1 MSEYIKTNH
10 KAKLKIP
17 ENFEIA
23 ADEMPIEKNL
33 EDLVFYNGYGGF
45 SQDGREYTFCVNKDN
60 VLPTIWSNVIS
71 NKSYGVITTE
81 NMYDLIWNKN
91 SRLNRITAWNN
102 DTVCNIPSQI
112 IYLKDEENHKIWTL
126 NSNVLP
132 NPNYYYVT
140 YGFGYSKYKN
150 VYDDILQQVDLFVPC
165 DDNVAVTKIRLKNTS
180 DKVKKL
186 RMIIY
191 IKTVLGED
199 ENHSNGN
206 CYFEKN
212 GNTILMKNMLNSF
225 EFNKIA
231 YFSSNI
237 KIKDFTK
244 SKRVFFGG
252 GSLSL
257 PDCLFVNNF
266 ESCSGIGDC
275 LGIEFEVSLKE
286 YEEDFLIFSIGQEN
300 TLLEVEKMSNKLKNI
315 EYIDKSLTDANRK
328 WMNLISNLNIRTPDN
343 ELNIL
348 VNGWLVYQTIGCRL
362 WGKSGFYQSGGAN
375 GFRDQLQD
383 CLGMK
388 YIDSNLLKE
397 QIKKC
402 CRHQFIEGDV
412 LHWWHDETKKG
423 VRTRFSDDL
432 LWLPYGVFEYISFSN
447 DEDILEEQIEYLAG
461 EKLQEAE
468 NEVYRLYFA
477 SEIKESIY
485 KHCIRAIDKAC
496 NFGEMGLPKIGSGD
510 WNDGFSN
517 VGIKGK
523 GESVWLG
530 FFLYDVLN
538 KFSKICEKR
547 QDYEKMEQYNRIKEE
562 LKKNLN
568 TNAWDGRWYK
578 RAIMD
583 DGTEIGSIE
592 SQECKIDSISQ
603 SWSVISG
610 AGDNDKKYISMQEV
624 QNRLVDKDNK
634 LIKLFTPPFSNWEIN
649 PRLYKSLSRR
659 SKRKWRTIHTC
670 CHLGHYC

>member
-1 MSEYIKTNH
+1 M
-10 KAKLKIP
+10 
-17 ENFEIA
+17 
-23 ADEMPIEKNL
+23 
-33 EDLVFYNGYGGF
+33 
-45 SQDGREYTFCVNKDN
+45 
-60 VLPTIWSNVIS
+60 
-71 NKSYGVITTE
+71 
-81 NMYDLIWNKN
+81 
-91 SRLNRITAWNN
+91 
-102 DTVCNIPSQI
+102 
-112 IYLKDEENHKIWTL
+112 
-126 NSNVLP
+126 
-132 NPNYYYVT
+132 
-140 YGFGYSKYKN
+140 
-150 VYDDILQQVDLFVPC
+150 PC

-375 GFRDQLQD
+375 GFRD
-383 CLGMK
+383 
-388 YIDSNLLKE
+388 
-397 QIKKC
+397 
-402 CRHQFIEGDV
+402 
-412 LHWWHDETKKG
+412 
-423 VRTRFSDDL
+423 
-432 LWLPYGVFEYISFSN
+432 
-447 DEDILEEQIEYLAG
+447 
-461 EKLQEAE
+461 
-468 NEVYRLYFA
+468 
-477 SEIKESIY
+477 
-485 KHCIRAIDKAC
+485 
-496 NFGEMGLPKIGSGD
+496 
-510 WNDGFSN
+510 
-517 VGIKGK
+517 
-523 GESVWLG
+523 
-530 FFLYDVLN
+530 
-538 KFSKICEKR
+538 
-547 QDYEKMEQYNRIKEE
+547 
-562 LKKNLN
+562 
-568 TNAWDGRWYK
+568 
-578 RAIMD
+578 
-583 DGTEIGSIE
+583 
-592 SQECKIDSISQ
+592 
-603 SWSVISG
+603 
-610 AGDNDKKYISMQEV
+610 
-624 QNRLVDKDNK
+624 
-634 LIKLFTPPFSNWEIN
+634 
-649 PRLYKSLSRR
+649 
-659 SKRKWRTIHTC
+659 
-670 CHLGHYC
+670 